1 MGPRTMLLLLPALV
15 LFAGCDTLIEQPIRP
30 EDISTEGLP
39 AAAMAGLPEAAF
51 DSLTILL
58 LENTISEHPLWIVH
72 STGMLNWDLD
82 PHVDHFLAV
91 FTLSNSYWIEL
102 DRIVLD
108 DTYESPDY
116 MFDNGVSQVSLTD
129 DFIWLSVEGGV
140 GAHGG
145 TYQLITFDL
154 EKLISRFSA
163 GSSRPAF
170 TWIENLPA
178 DSIPDLLVDNS
189 DPYVFFYASGVSKPD
204 IRIYRWDSLDLQMI
218 RMQLQD
224 LPPQAGES
232 LREDVARTVELAEAG
247 LWLQA
252 SQLLED
258 ITPVDGELGEQD
270 RWILQWNAAII
281 AQNLSSAEGSV
292 EVGYPLLS
300 NLFYGNYQASIGIMN
315 QYSPDQIFS
324 DSSSLIEG
332 SVAEGWTTEL
342 SAQLLDCTGKALA
355 VEPELAG
362 ALFMRA
368 WGTYLSEPD
377 SPEILADVSSAALLE
392 PDEQLFTSSEE
403 FLSR

>member
-1 MGPRTMLLLLPALV
+1 MGSRSSLLLLLAIV
-15 LFAGCDTLIEQPIRP
+15 LSAGCVQLNEQPVRP
-30 EDISTEGLP
+30 EDISTEGLS
-39 AAAMAGLPEAAF
+39 AAAMSGLPETAF
-51 DSLTILL
+51 DSLTILP
-58 LENTISEHPLWIVH
+58 LENCLSENPLWIVH

-82 PHVDHFLAV
+82 PHVDHFIAV
-91 FTLSNSYWIEL
+91 FTSSNSYWIEL

-116 MFDNGVSQVSLTD
+116 MFDSGVSQVSLTD

-154 EKLISRFSA
+154 EKLISRFSS
-163 GSSRPAF
+163 GSNRPSFAR
-170 TWIENLPA
+170 IENLPA
-178 DSIPDLLVDNS
+178 DSTPDLLVDNS

-224 LPPQAGES
+224 LPPQADES
-232 LREDVARTVELAEAG
+232 LREDVARAVELAEAG

-252 SQLLED
+252 SQLIENLL
-258 ITPVDGELGEQD
+258 PAPGELGERD
-270 RWILQWNAAII
+270 LWLLQWNAAII

-292 EVGYPLLS
+292 EAGYPLLS

-315 QYSPDQIFS
+315 QYSPEQIFS
-324 DSSSLIEG
+324 DSCSLIEG
-332 SVAEGWTTEL
+332 SVAEGWEGEL
-342 SAQLLDCTGKALA
+342 STQILDCTGSALA
-355 VEPELAG
+355 VEPEMAG

-368 WGTYLSEPD
+368 WGTYLSDPD
-377 SPEILADVSSAALLE
+377 SPEILEDVTNAALLE